1 MSRGFIA
8 FIIVAGV
15 GLGAMLLFGLKK
27 AADDTKKR
35 SDNILEEFKSVD
47 NSLRESIKMTDTL
60 NQQLK
65 DSFVNSRQKF
75 IH

>member
-15 GLGAMLLFGLKK
+15 GLGAMLIIGLKN

-35 SDNILEEFKSVD
+35 SENILEEFKRLD

-60 NQQLK
+60 NQQLI